1 MAVTEIAALDLFTL
15 FVNYTFG
22 SFLLAVVGL
31 GFVMFV
37 IMGILGRISI
47 YSTMWYCIMFFL
59 VMAIGYSFW
68 FLALPITLFL
78 MISAYISF
86 KRIPDER

>member
-1 MAVTEIAALDLFTL
+1 MTVEIAALDLFTL

-22 SFLLAVVGL
+22 SFFLAVIGL

-37 IMGILGRISI
+37 VMGLLGRISI

-59 VMAIGYSFW
+59 VMAIGYSFI
-68 FLALPITLFL
+68 FVAVVITLELLVFVYL
-78 MISAYISF
+78 AVKKII
-86 KRIPDER
+86 DER